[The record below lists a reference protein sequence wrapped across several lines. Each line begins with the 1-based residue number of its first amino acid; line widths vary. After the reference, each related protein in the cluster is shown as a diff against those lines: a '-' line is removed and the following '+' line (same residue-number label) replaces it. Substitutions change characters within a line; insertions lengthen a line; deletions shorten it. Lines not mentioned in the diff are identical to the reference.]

1 MPLYCSAFREGFAMK
16 IALSALVGSLWLCT
30 AVPVAQ
36 AAPCLIVTLTGSG
49 GGPPTFNGLAGPGT
63 LVQYGDDGNNCNV
76 MKMQFDAGRG
86 SNMRLSQIGV
96 PVEQLTAIFFTHMH
110 TDHTEGFGDILQLRW
125 HFNSTGPKVDVVC
138 SSDVAS
144 PQGFAISCKKF
155 VMHIA
160 DAFIQSG
167 EIAQRLSE
175 VKERLGG
182 GPADLTNIITFEP
195 KNEPQAVW
203 SSGDVKV
210 SAIGSTHVAGHVSY
224 RVDTPV
230 GSVVIGGDAGN
241 DAFSP
246 PRTSSTSDQV
256 ERLAKGADIIVHS
269 SIHPIMGPDKGSGMP
284 PALYYRQSTAMD
296 IGAMAKRTGT
306 KHLMLTHLIPPIG
319 AERQGPWKI
328 PGGALTEADYR
339 KVVQDSAFAGNI
351 VVGTD
356 LASIRLPAK

>member
-1 MPLYCSAFREGFAMK
+1 MNRIGKFIFGTV
-16 IALSALVGSLWLCT
+16 ALSSLNIAT
-30 AVPVAQ
+30 APIVE
-36 AAPCLIVTLTGSG
+36 AAPCLIVTLTGSM

-63 LVQYGDDGNNCNV
+63 LVQYGDTGSNCNAV
-76 MKMQFDAGRG
+76 KMQFDAGRG
-86 SNMRLSQIGV
+86 TNMRLSQIGV

-110 TDHTEGFGDILQLRW
+110 TDHTEGFADILQLRW
-125 HFNSTGPKVDVVC
+125 HFNSAGPKIDVVC
-138 SSDVAS
+138 SSDIVS
-144 PQGFAISCKKF
+144 PLGFTMSCKKF
-155 VMHIA
+155 ALHIA

-175 VKERLGG
+175 VKERLIG

-195 KNEPQAVW
+195 KNEPQVVW

-210 SAIGSTHVAGHVSY
+210 SAIRSTHIVGHASY
-224 RVDTPV
+224 RVDTPA

-241 DAFSP
+241 DTVAP
-246 PRTSSTSDQV
+246 PRTSSTSEQV
-256 ERLAKGADIIVHS
+256 EKLAKGADIIVHS
-269 SIHPIMGPDKGSGMP
+269 TIHPIMGPDRDSTMP
-284 PALYYRQSTAMD
+284 SLLFYRQSTASD
-296 IGAMAKRTGT
+296 LGAMAKRAGA
-306 KHLMLTHLIPPIG
+306 KHLVLTHLLPPMG

-339 KVVQDSAFAGNI
+339 KAVQESGFTGNT